1 MKSNKQNSP
10 IENQPSTSISAR
22 EAILRAVQSA
32 LQTTKESALRAKAA
46 WEPPSAPDFTGDVE
60 AKCRRFIAE
69 LTAVNGEAIEVGDS
83 AALIQAAAD
92 VLEKEHE
99 TTLAVSG
106 GELVEKT
113 ARALQVKGV
122 RIISPLESADERKSM
137 YAGVKVGLVEAVYG
151 VADTGTVVLS
161 PRLPSQWPAVL
172 SEVLIVILK
181 KSRLFEDHFAMVRLA
196 DRQEYAGVVWITGPS
211 RTADIEKILIL
222 GAHGPRRLIVLLY
235 DQE

>member
-1 MKSNKQNSP
+1 
-10 IENQPSTSISAR
+10 IS
-22 EAILRAVQSA
+22 L
-32 LQTTKESALRAKAA
+32 
-46 WEPPSAPDFTGDVE
+46 
-60 AKCRRFIAE
+60 
-69 LTAVNGEAIEVGDS
+69 
-83 AALIQAAAD
+83 
-92 VLEKEHE
+92 
-99 TTLAVSG
+99 
-106 GELVEKT
+106 
-113 ARALQVKGV
+113 
-122 RIISPLESADERKSM
+122 LESADERKSM

-181 KSRLFEDHFAMVRLA
+181 KSRLFEDHFAMVRSA
-196 DRQEYAGVVWITGPS
+196 DRQEYAGGVWITGPS